1 MVLVRYSSE
10 VIIGKRGF
18 VGDEKDA
25 GLTLAFNTQMKFAW
39 DESGITATLAFGT
52 SPQKCYI
59 PAGSIAAIYSPELRV
74 QLFTAVS
81 EKNHVK
87 KTAAPLTGS
96 NDDNDG
102 ILAQGGKNVIN
113 VDFVHKKRLDKEEL
127 DREDL

>member
-1 MVLVRYSSE
+1 MVLVRHSPD

-39 DESGITATLAFGT
+39 DEFGITATLAFGA

-74 QLFTAVS
+74 QLFTTVS
-81 EKNHVK
+81 EKNNAGK
-87 KTAAPLTGS
+87 PEAAVSINSTYDKMPVS
-96 NDDNDG
+96 DRE
-102 ILAQGGKNVIN
+102 NVIS
-113 VDFVHKKRLDKEEL
+113 VDFVHKKRMDKEEPG
-127 DREDL
+127 REDI